1 MEEYLFVLGAIQVLR
16 NAYGGCG
23 GVCVQFSGK
32 MRYEGI
38 RFNVISDTREWV
50 GFPFQKNPL
59 RNT

>member
-38 RFNVISDTREWV
+38 WFNVISDTRE
-50 GFPFQKNPL
+50 
-59 RNT
+59 